1 MIETH
6 EKSNKKAPAG
16 AFKNMLY
23 RQD

>member
-1 MIETH
+1 MVETH
-6 EKSNKKAPAG
+6 EKGNKKAPAG